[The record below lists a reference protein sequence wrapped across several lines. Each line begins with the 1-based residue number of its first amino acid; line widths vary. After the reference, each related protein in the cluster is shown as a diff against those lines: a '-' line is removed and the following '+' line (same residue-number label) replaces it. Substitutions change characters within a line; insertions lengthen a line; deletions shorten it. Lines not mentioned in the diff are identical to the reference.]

1 MTNAERAQRL
11 AKLSDDK
18 RRLVDL
24 IDSLLQDVYVQRS
37 VYECHL
43 ENATN
48 LVDTVIEDAR
58 LAGRDYSNVIR

>member
-1 MTNAERAQRL
+1 MLGKREKF
-11 AKLSDDK
+11 AKLKDDR

-48 LVDTVIEDAR
+48 LVDTIIGDAQI
-58 LAGRDYSNVIR
+58 AGIDFSSVIR